1 MSFIG
6 KSEIRK
12 DVRLKVTGK
21 AIFID
26 DLSFPNMLWVKV
38 VRSPLPYGLIK
49 SIDPSEAKT
58 VKGIVAVLT
67 SESIPGA
74 NVVPIVLMDQPLL
87 AEKEVRYIGEP
98 IALIAGEDR
107 EAIEEAS
114 QKVRVEY
121 EELEPLLD
129 PLIAMKKESP
139 KIYGKDNIFSHHR
152 IRRGD
157 VQRGFAEC
165 DLVVTHRYTTSY
177 QEHAY
182 IEPQG
187 MIAVPYEDR
196 MLIYGSM
203 QCPFYVQNAVSHIL
217 GVPFSKVEVIQTTTG
232 GAFGGKEDVPS
243 LVASQAALV
252 AFWTKRPA
260 KLIYSR
266 EEDIESM
273 SKRHPAVIDYK
284 SGVTKDGY
292 LNAVEVK
299 YVLNSGAYST
309 LSPVVLWRG
318 TVHAVGPYKC
328 LNVKVDSY
336 ALTTNT
342 VPCGAFR
349 GFGTPQV
356 TFAIE
361 SQMDELAHKLHIDLI
376 EFRLRNILKKGDRTV
391 TGHLIKESIE
401 LEKTLREAARI
412 GWKGKKKS
420 SNGYER
426 RGLGVACNYYG
437 VGLGAGGK
445 HLAKAGAWVS
455 VLSDGS
461 VNFAVGTTEMGQGM
475 ETVLSQILANEL
487 GIEYERV
494 SMIPTDTTRVPDS
507 GPTVASRATVM
518 SGNALIEASRPI
530 KKSIGEV
537 AAKMLKSPRA
547 KVKLKDGYALCRAK
561 RIDINDVIRECF
573 KEKMV
578 MSSQGWYKAPPTSWN
593 KATGQGK
600 PYFVYSTGTNI
611 AEVEVNMFTG
621 EVTVKK
627 IIAVHDVGRV
637 INPQT
642 ATGQVEGGILQAV
655 GYALFEDMISRGGKI
670 LNTNF
675 STYILPTAKDTP
687 EIVSVFVEDP
697 YPEGPFGAKGLGEQ
711 PLIGVA
717 PAITNAIF
725 DATGIRIRDLPATP
739 EKIIAELN
747 KNDNIS
753 PRTST
758 EKQNQGSV
766 YRNQE

>member
-1 MSFIG
+1 M
-6 KSEIRK
+6 
-12 DVRLKVTGK
+12 
-21 AIFID
+21 
-26 DLSFPNMLWVKV
+26 
-38 VRSPLPYGLIK
+38 
-49 SIDPSEAKT
+49 
-58 VKGIVAVLT
+58 
-67 SESIPGA
+67 
-74 NVVPIVLMDQPLL
+74 
-87 AEKEVRYIGEP
+87 
-98 IALIAGEDR
+98 
-107 EAIEEAS
+107 
-114 QKVRVEY
+114 
-121 EELEPLLD
+121 
-129 PLIAMKKESP
+129 AMKKESP
-139 KIYGKDNIFSHHR
+139 KIYGKDNIFSHHK
-152 IRRGD
+152 IRRGNIEK
-157 VQRGFAEC
+157 GFERC
-165 DLVVTHRYTTSY
+165 DLIIEHRYTTSY

-182 IEPQG
+182 LEPQG

-203 QCPFYVQNAVSHIL
+203 QCPFYVQNAVSHVL
-217 GVPFSKVEVIQTTTG
+217 GLPYGQVEVIQTTTG

-252 AFWTKRPA
+252 AFRTKRPA

-292 LNAVEVK
+292 LNAVEVE
-299 YVLNSGAYST
+299 YLLNAGAYST

-328 LNVKVDSY
+328 PNVKVDSY
-336 ALTTNT
+336 ALATNT

-349 GFGTPQV
+349 GFGMPQV

-361 SQMDELAHKLHIDLI
+361 SQMDELAHKLRIDPI
-376 EFRLRNILKKGDRTV
+376 EFRLRNILRKGDRTV
-391 TGHLIKESIE
+391 SGHLIKGNME
-401 LEKTLREAARI
+401 LERTLREAARI
-412 GWKGKKKS
+412 GWKGEKRG
-420 SNGYER
+420 SNGYKKK
-426 RGLGVACNYYG
+426 GVGVACNYYG
-437 VGLGAGGK
+437 VGLGAEGR
-445 HLAKAGAWVS
+445 HLAKAGAWVN
-455 VLSDGS
+455 VLLDGS

-475 ETVLSQILANEL
+475 ETVLSQILADEL
-487 GIEYERV
+487 GVKYERV

-530 KKSIGEV
+530 KRSIRGV

-547 KVKLKDGYALCRAK
+547 QVKLKDGYALAGAK
-561 RIDINDVIRECF
+561 RIDIDDVIGECF
-573 KEKMV
+573 KEKKL
-578 MSSQGWYKAPPTSWN
+578 MSSQGWYKAPHTSWN
-593 KATGQGK
+593 KTTGQGK

-611 AEVEVNMFTG
+611 AEVEVDMFTG
-621 EVTVKK
+621 EVMVKK

-642 ATGQVEGGILQAV
+642 ATGQVEGGALQAV
-655 GYALFEDMISRGGKI
+655 GYALFEDMISWRGKI

-675 STYILPTAKDTP
+675 STYIIPTSEDTP
-687 EIVSVFVEDP
+687 QIASVFVEDP

-747 KNDNIS
+747 S
-753 PRTST
+753 HR
-758 EKQNQGSV
+758 
-766 YRNQE
+766 